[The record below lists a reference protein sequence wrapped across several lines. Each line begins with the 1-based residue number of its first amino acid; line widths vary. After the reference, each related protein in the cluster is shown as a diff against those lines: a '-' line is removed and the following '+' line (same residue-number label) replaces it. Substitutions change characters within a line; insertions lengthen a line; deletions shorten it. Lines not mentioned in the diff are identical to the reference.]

1 MPPLESNFPSNIL
14 ELSSLKKKPYLYFRQ
29 VLERNGS
36 AVDASIAS
44 LFCDGLLHCNN
55 MGLGGGFFMTIYQ
68 KATGKVEILNA
79 REKAPLAATEDM
91 FLGDPELSLYGKKEI
106 DTRWSKKY

>member
-1 MPPLESNFPSNIL
+1 M
-14 ELSSLKKKPYLYFRQ
+14 YFRQ

-91 FLGDPELSLYGKKEI
+91 FLGDPELSLYGKKGI
-106 DTRWSKKY
+106 DTWWSEH